1 MIKFYE
7 MLDSKWYHKLY
18 DLRFELFFLSL
29 VFVLFGSI
37 IFPFKIFEDII
48 MPVLFISNIC
58 SGIILISKRSKLLKV
73 FIAMVFIL
81 ALLLVVNVVTGA
93 KSEPLVNGYI
103 RMGIYYIFYV
113 TVTYEIITQVW
124 RSAIVD
130 RKVII
135 GLMSGYISLGLV
147 SFFIF
152 LSILMSDENAF
163 RGLKII
169 SEYESS
175 PIQSLIYYSYITLL
189 TIGYGDIVP
198 VSNLAQKASI
208 LVGLMGQFYMVIITA
223 VVIEK
228 YIRHTHKQ

>member
-1 MIKFYE
+1 
-7 MLDSKWYHKLY
+7 MLESKWYHKLY
-18 DLRFELFFLSL
+18 NLRFELFFLSL
-29 VFVLFGSI
+29 VFVLFGSL
-37 IFPFKIFEDII
+37 IFPFEIFQDII
-48 MPVLFISNIC
+48 MPMLFLANIC
-58 SGIILISKRSKLLKV
+58 SGILLISKRTKLFKIS
-73 FIAMVFIL
+73 IAMVVVL
-81 ALLLVVNVVTGA
+81 AALLVYQIMTP
-93 KSEPLVNGYI
+93 SEIEPLVNGYI
-103 RMGIYYIFYV
+103 RMGIYYVFYV

-124 RSAIVD
+124 RSTIVD

-152 LSILMSDENAF
+152 LSILMADENAF
-163 RGLKII
+163 RGLTII
-169 SEYESS
+169 SEYEST

-228 YIRHTHKQ
+228 YIRHTHK